1 VKFKIIIAE
10 DEDITRKHLL
20 YALTREGY
28 EVVGTKNGREAL
40 SLIESEHFD
49 VLITDIKM
57 PEMDGIELLEKV
69 KEKHHGIE
77 VLIITGFGSIDSA
90 VEAMKKGAYEY
101 ITKPFNLDELI
112 LKVKNI
118 NERAAL
124 KKENL
129 AMKAFLG
136 MNRGVSIVT
145 GSESMRKIVGIVE
158 EMKDSD
164 CNVFLTGETGVGKGL
179 VAQII
184 HFTSRRQNMPF
195 LSTNC
200 ATLSGEFLARE
211 LFGYEREAFEGALKA
226 KQGLAEIADSGTLFL
241 DEITEMPVGLQ
252 ARLLKLLEDGVF
264 FREGGATPIKLN
276 VRFIAAAQR
285 DMKSLTARAGFS
297 EDLYYRL
304 NAMEI
309 YIPPLRERKDD
320 IEPLALYF
328 LKKHLRESN
337 KNITG
342 FMRES
347 LEILKQYSFPGN
359 VRELENIVER
369 AVILEK
375 TQLISP
381 ESLPRSIKMFR
392 IETFPPDRVRTI
404 AEITRDYAERV
415 LELAEGDKLKA
426 AELLGI
432 SEISLWK
439 ILKEK

>member
-1 VKFKIIIAE
+1 MNFRIIIAE

-57 PEMDGIELLEKV
+57 PEMDGIELLGKV
-69 KEKHHGIE
+69 KEKHVGIE
-77 VLIITGFGSIDSA
+77 VLIITGYGSIDSA

-118 NERAAL
+118 HERAIL

-129 AMKAFLG
+129 AMKTFLG
-136 MNRGVSIVT
+136 IRQGVSIVAR
-145 GSESMRKIVGIVE
+145 SEAMRKIVGIAE
-158 EMKDSD
+158 DLKDSD
-164 CNVFLTGETGVGKGL
+164 CNVFITGETGVGKSL
-179 VAQII
+179 LARII

-195 LSTNC
+195 LPTNC
-200 ATLSGEFLARE
+200 ATLSEGFLARE
-211 LFGYEREAFEGALKA
+211 LFGYEEEAFDGGLKA
-226 KQGLAEIADSGTLFL
+226 KQGLVEIADAGTLFL
-241 DEITEMPVGLQ
+241 DEITEMSCGLQ
-252 ARLLKLLEDGVF
+252 ARLLKLLEDGEF
-264 FREGGATPIKLN
+264 FREGGSMSIKAD
-276 VRFIAAAQR
+276 VRAIVAAQG
-285 DMKSLTARAGFS
+285 DMKGLIADGRFS

-309 YIPPLRERKDD
+309 FIPPLRERRDD
-320 IEPLALYF
+320 IEPLASFF
-328 LKKHLRESN
+328 LKKNLRETN
-337 KNITG
+337 KNIGG
-342 FMRES
+342 FTRES
-347 LEILKQYSFPGN
+347 MELLQQYSFPGN

-375 TQLISP
+375 TTFITP
-381 ESLPRSIKMFR
+381 DSLPRSMKMFR
-392 IETFPPDRVRTI
+392 IETFPPDRVQTI

-415 LELAEGDKLKA
+415 LELAEGDKVKA
-426 AELLGI
+426 SELLGI
-432 SEISLWK
+432 PEISLRR